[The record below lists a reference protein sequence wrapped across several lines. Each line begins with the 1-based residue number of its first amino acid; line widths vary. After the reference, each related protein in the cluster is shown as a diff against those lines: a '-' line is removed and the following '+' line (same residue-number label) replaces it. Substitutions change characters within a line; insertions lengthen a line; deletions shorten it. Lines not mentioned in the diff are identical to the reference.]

1 MTILGEQIQ
10 SLKAAA
16 KWQRRAR
23 AKELKKRILEAE
35 SWGVPGQWNHG
46 MSHVEL
52 VSLLRE
58 ARLYIERLE
67 KELSEY

>member
-23 AKELKKRILEAE
+23 VKELKKRILEAE
-35 SWGVPGQWNHG
+35 SWGVPSDESAGL
-46 MSHVEL
+46 SHVEL
-52 VSLLRE
+52 ISLLRE